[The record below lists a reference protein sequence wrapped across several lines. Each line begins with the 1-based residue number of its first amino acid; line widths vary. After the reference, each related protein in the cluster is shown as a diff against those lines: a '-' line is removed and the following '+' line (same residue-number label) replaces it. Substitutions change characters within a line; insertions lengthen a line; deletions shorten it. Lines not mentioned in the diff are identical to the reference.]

1 MSLLDKS
8 ILSFQP
14 LTEEQTT
21 HYTADHYPKGRLW
34 AKRHVKDTVI
44 YNFILTISTVFKIFF
59 GDLFNL
65 VKNRDIDQA
74 DELLVEWETSVRIPE
89 HIPRRDTVEGRREA
103 VKCKKSKIP
112 VYNIDNGIVE
122 LETTFENYVKC
133 LTGIEVD
140 IRTSRV
146 DGDGSEFPLIFP
158 VQFGVGSAIGSFVFV
173 VGVPVVGDS
182 ANNFFPMPFPI
193 NFFPPSV
200 PDATVELLDLIL
212 DDVIPSFCYWVYEAI
227 QI

>member
-1 MSLLDKS
+1 MDKS

-14 LTEEQTT
+14 LNEEQST
-21 HYTADHYPKGRLW
+21 HYLADHYPKGRLW
-34 AKRHVKDTVI
+34 AKRHVKDTVF
-44 YNFILTISTVFKIFF
+44 YNFILTLSTVFKIFF

-74 DELLVEWETSVRIPE
+74 DELLLEWEESVGIPE
-89 HIPRRDTVEGRREA
+89 HISRRDTIEGRREA

-112 VYNIDNGIVE
+112 VYNIDNGIVPV
-122 LETTFENYVKC
+122 ETTFENYVKC
-133 LTGIEVD
+133 LTGIEIE
-140 IRTSRV
+140 IRTAQV
-146 DGDGSEFPLIFP
+146 EGNGSEFPMEFP
-158 VQFGVGSAIGSFVFV
+158 VTFGIGSAIGNLYFI
-173 VGVPVVGDS
+173 VGVPVVGDF

-193 NFFPPSV
+193 NFFDPSV

-227 QI
+227 PA

>member
-14 LTEEQTT
+14 LTEEQTQ
-21 HYTADHYPKGRLW
+21 HYSADHYPKGRLW
-34 AKRHVKDTVI
+34 AKRHVKDTII

-59 GDLFNL
+59 GDLFTL

-74 DELLVEWETSVRIPE
+74 DELLTEWETSVRIPE
-89 HIPRRDTVEGRREA
+89 HIPRLDTIEARRA
-103 VKCKKSKIP
+103 AIKCKKSKIP
-112 VYNIDNGIVE
+112 VYNIDDGIVPI
-122 LETTFENYVKC
+122 ETTFENYVKC
-133 LTGIEVD
+133 LTEIEVE
-140 IRTSRV
+140 IRTAQV
-146 DGDGSEFPLIFP
+146 EGAGSEFPIEFP
-158 VQFGVGSAIGSFVFV
+158 IEFGIGAAIGSFVFII
-173 VGVPVVGDS
+173 GVPVIGDD

-212 DDVIPSFCYWVYEAI
+212 DDVIPSFMYWVYEAI
-227 QI
+227 PV